1 MVSQLRRKLLL
12 YQITAIF
19 SVIFALAGFSYNV
32 WRMEASETNNN
43 IRTAC
48 FEMLTELA
56 ALEQLVFTAVY
67 DKDLK
72 EGSPRKGW
80 VKVGLLNDL
89 SALVSGGVE
98 LKAQRLKSVWAEDW
112 SSMIEDPKATQR
124 IIDAADAVRMEIK
137 SVLASL
143 D

>member
-1 MVSQLRRKLLL
+1 
-12 YQITAIF
+12 
-19 SVIFALAGFSYNV
+19 
-32 WRMEASETNNN
+32 
-43 IRTAC
+43 
-48 FEMLTELA
+48 
-56 ALEQLVFTAVY
+56 VY

-89 SALVSGGVE
+89 SVLVSGGVE